1 MHKGEYVLKHPVRD
15 RLLLLLYALASFAA
29 AAALIAF
36 VFGQITPDMISGYT
50 AQLHALPAKTVKIV
64 LLVLA
69 AVLVLL
75 GLSLISA
82 MFPPKKKRSS
92 TFAIQQNENGTVR
105 ISLKTIDALVQKC
118 LAQHSELKVV
128 SSSLFSDEETVR
140 IDVHV
145 VLLSDI
151 SMPLAISALQKQIT
165 RYVEACSGVNV
176 REVRVFVD
184 GAMNGAEKAA
194 QSKYA
199 LPVSVLCEEPLTAQQ
214 EEAAAE
220 EANETEMAVSEEAAE
235 AEETPVIEEAPVFEE
250 AAEAVQAPEGE
261 EIPVQQDAP
270 AAEEETAVA
279 AETDEV
285 PAAPMQQ
292 EAADEQ
298 PVSEKKKLFGLFSKK

>member
-1 MHKGEYVLKHPVRD
+1 M
-15 RLLLLLYALASFAA
+15 LLYAIASLAA
-29 AAALIAF
+29 AAALIAL

-50 AQLHALPAKTVKIV
+50 AKLHALPVKSVKIV

-82 MFPPKKKRSS
+82 MFPPKKRRSS

-118 LAQHSELKVV
+118 LAQYSELKVV

-165 RYVEACSGVNV
+165 KYVEACSGVNV

-184 GAMNGAEKAA
+184 GAMNGGEKAA

-199 LPVSVLCEEPLTAQQ
+199 LPASVLCEEPL
-214 EEAAAE
+214 
-220 EANETEMAVSEEAAE
+220 
-235 AEETPVIEEAPVFEE
+235 
-250 AAEAVQAPEGE
+250 
-261 EIPVQQDAP
+261 PVQQDEQMAAQEDAVEEVVALQETVAAESDVTGEVLEAEAALAVEEAPEAAEIPEEQAAVP
-270 AAEEETAVA
+270 AAEEMA
-279 AETDEV
+279 AETEAV
-285 PAAPMQQ
+285 EEPAAENAA

-298 PVSEKKKLFGLFSKK
+298 PEPEKKKIFGLFSKK

>member
-1 MHKGEYVLKHPVRD
+1 M
-15 RLLLLLYALASFAA
+15 LLYAIASLVA
-29 AAALIAF
+29 AAALIAL

-50 AQLHALPAKTVKIV
+50 AKLHALPVKSVKIV

-82 MFPPKKKRSS
+82 MFPPKKRRSS

-118 LAQHSELKVV
+118 LAQYSELKVV

-165 RYVEACSGVNV
+165 KYVEACSGVNV

-184 GAMNGAEKAA
+184 GAMNGGEKAA

-199 LPVSVLCEEPLTAQQ
+199 LPASVLCEEPL
-214 EEAAAE
+214 
-220 EANETEMAVSEEAAE
+220 
-235 AEETPVIEEAPVFEE
+235 
-250 AAEAVQAPEGE
+250 
-261 EIPVQQDAP
+261 PVQQDEQMAAQEDAVEEVVALQKTVAAESDVTGEALEAEAALTVEEAPEAAEIPEEQAAVP
-270 AAEEETAVA
+270 AAEEMTAETEAVEEPA
-279 AETDEV
+279 AEN
-285 PAAPMQQ
+285 AA

-298 PVSEKKKLFGLFSKK
+298 PEPEKKKIFGLFSKK

>member
-15 RLLLLLYALASFAA
+15 RLLMLLYAIASLVA
-29 AAALIAF
+29 AAALIAL

-50 AQLHALPAKTVKIV
+50 AKLHALPVKSVKIV

-82 MFPPKKKRSS
+82 MFPPKKRRSS

-118 LAQHSELKVV
+118 LAQYSELKVV

-165 RYVEACSGVNV
+165 KYVEACSGVNV

-184 GAMNGAEKAA
+184 GAMNGGEKAA

-199 LPVSVLCEEPLTAQQ
+199 LPASVLCEEPL
-214 EEAAAE
+214 
-220 EANETEMAVSEEAAE
+220 
-235 AEETPVIEEAPVFEE
+235 
-250 AAEAVQAPEGE
+250 
-261 EIPVQQDAP
+261 PVQQDEQMAAQEDAVEEVVALQKTVAAESDVTGEALEAEAALTVEEAPEAAEIPEEQAAVP
-270 AAEEETAVA
+270 AAEEMTAETEAVEEPA
-279 AETDEV
+279 AEN
-285 PAAPMQQ
+285 AA

-298 PVSEKKKLFGLFSKK
+298 PEPEKKKIFGLFSKK

>member
-1 MHKGEYVLKHPVRD
+1 MKHPVRD
-15 RLLLLLYALASFAA
+15 RLLMLLYALASFAA

-64 LLVLA
+64 LLVLS

-194 QSKYA
+194 ESKYA
-199 LPVSVLCEEPLTAQQ
+199 LPASVLCEEPLPVQPE

-220 EANETEMAVSEEAAE
+220 EAPEAEMTVSEEAAE
-235 AEETPVIEEAPVFEE
+235 TEEAPVIEEAPAAEE
-250 AAEAVQAPEGE
+250 AAEPETE
-261 EIPVQQDAP
+261 ENPVQQEAP

-279 AETDEV
+279 SETAEE
-285 PAAPMQQ
+285 PAAEIQQ
-292 EAADEQ
+292 ETADEQ
-298 PVSEKKKLFGLFSKK
+298 IVSEKKKLFGLFSKK

>member
-1 MHKGEYVLKHPVRD
+1 M
-15 RLLLLLYALASFAA
+15 LLYALASFAA

-64 LLVLA
+64 LLVLS

-194 QSKYA
+194 ESKYA
-199 LPVSVLCEEPLTAQQ
+199 LPASVLCEEPLPVQPE

-220 EANETEMAVSEEAAE
+220 EAPEAEMTVSEEAAE
-235 AEETPVIEEAPVFEE
+235 TEEAPVIEEAPAAEE
-250 AAEAVQAPEGE
+250 AAEPETE
-261 EIPVQQDAP
+261 ENPVQQEAP

-279 AETDEV
+279 SETAEE
-285 PAAPMQQ
+285 PAAEIQQ
-292 EAADEQ
+292 ETADEQ
-298 PVSEKKKLFGLFSKK
+298 IVSEKKKLFGLFSKK

>member
-1 MHKGEYVLKHPVRD
+1 M
-15 RLLLLLYALASFAA
+15 LLYAIASLVA
-29 AAALIAF
+29 AAALIAL

-50 AQLHALPAKTVKIV
+50 AKLHALPVKSVKIV

-82 MFPPKKKRSS
+82 MFPPKKRRSS

-118 LAQHSELKVV
+118 LAQYSELKVV

-165 RYVEACSGVNV
+165 KYVEACSGVNV

-184 GAMNGAEKAA
+184 GAMNGGEKAA

-199 LPVSVLCEEPLTAQQ
+199 LPASVLCEEPL
-214 EEAAAE
+214 
-220 EANETEMAVSEEAAE
+220 
-235 AEETPVIEEAPVFEE
+235 
-250 AAEAVQAPEGE
+250 
-261 EIPVQQDAP
+261 PVQQDEQMAAQEDAVEEVVALQETVAAESDVTGEALEAEAALAVEEAPEAAEIPEEQAAVP
-270 AAEEETAVA
+270 AAEEMTAETEAVEEPA
-279 AETDEV
+279 AEN
-285 PAAPMQQ
+285 AAD
-292 EAADEQ
+292 AADEQ
-298 PVSEKKKLFGLFSKK
+298 PEPEKKKIFGLFSKK

>member
-15 RLLLLLYALASFAA
+15 RLLMLLYAIASLVA
-29 AAALIAF
+29 AAALIAL

-50 AQLHALPAKTVKIV
+50 AKLHALPVKSVKIV

-82 MFPPKKKRSS
+82 MFPPKKRRSS

-118 LAQHSELKVV
+118 LAQYSELKVV

-165 RYVEACSGVNV
+165 KYVEACSGVNV

-184 GAMNGAEKAA
+184 GAMNGGEKAA

-199 LPVSVLCEEPLTAQQ
+199 LPASVLCEEPL
-214 EEAAAE
+214 
-220 EANETEMAVSEEAAE
+220 
-235 AEETPVIEEAPVFEE
+235 
-250 AAEAVQAPEGE
+250 
-261 EIPVQQDAP
+261 PVQQDKQMAAQEDAVEEVVALQETVAAESDVTGEALEAEAALTVEEAPEAAEIPEEQAAVP
-270 AAEEETAVA
+270 AAEEMTAETEAVEEPA
-279 AETDEV
+279 AEN
-285 PAAPMQQ
+285 AA

-298 PVSEKKKLFGLFSKK
+298 PEPEKKKIFGLFSKK